1 MRRQKLS
8 NVKTE
13 AWANTVAERLAKVKA
28 ETIGE
33 TLTAVSG
40 TSLVLKLAETIAE
53 IKTKAVNE
61 TLGDVEAKEL
71 VDTLL
76 LEVVAKK
83 NSTH

>member
-1 MRRQKLS
+1 MKNQ
-8 NVKTE
+8 T
-13 AWANTVAERLAKVKA
+13 WANTLAERIAKVKA
-28 ETIGE
+28 ETIGK

-40 TSLVLKLAETIAE
+40 ASLVLKLAATLAE
-53 IKTKAVNE
+53 IKAKAVNE

-71 VDTLL
+71 VNTFANTL

>member
-1 MRRQKLS
+1 MK
-8 NVKTE
+8 NEK
-13 AWANTVAERLAKVKA
+13 WANTLAERIAKVKA

-40 TSLVLKLAETIAE
+40 ASLVLKLAATPAE
-53 IKTKAVNE
+53 MKAKAVNE

-71 VDTLL
+71 VNTLANTL

-83 NSTH
+83 N

>member
-1 MRRQKLS
+1 MKNQ
-8 NVKTE
+8 T
-13 AWANTVAERLAKVKA
+13 WANTLAERLAKVKA
-28 ETIGE
+28 ETISE

-40 TSLVLKLAETIAE
+40 TSLVLKLASTIAE
-53 IKTKAVNE
+53 IKAKAVNE
-61 TLGDVEAKEL
+61 TLGDVDAKEL